1 MDTIAALGAS
11 PVPMNFGEVYTAL
24 SQGIID
30 GQENPI
36 SIIWAS
42 RLFEVQRY
50 LSLTGHVYSPTTV
63 MISDAFYE
71 KLPDDLK
78 KAVIESFEEVRS
90 IAREM
95 AEKQDMELLSKLRE
109 KGMQI
114 NEIDR
119 SAFQALMQ
127 PLYESFVEANGKE
140 GAEFLQRI
148 RDSLK

>member
-1 MDTIAALGAS
+1 MCS
-11 PVPMNFGEVYTAL
+11 
-24 SQGIID
+24 
-30 GQENPI
+30 
-36 SIIWAS
+36 
-42 RLFEVQRY
+42 
-50 LSLTGHVYSPTTV
+50 
-63 MISDAFYE
+63 SD
-71 KLPDDLK
+71 L
-78 KAVIESFEEVRS
+78 EVRS

>member
-1 MDTIAALGAS
+1 MLFRSDNDNKLAGIFKLGHA
-11 PVPMNFGEVYTAL
+11 
-24 SQGIID
+24 GII
-30 GQENPI
+30 
-36 SIIWAS
+36 
-42 RLFEVQRY
+42 Y
-50 LSLTGHVYSPTTV
+50 SLGHVYSPTTV